1 MIHGKHSITI
11 VDHFFSILYCLLIN
25 GTLCFFKIAQGTDQS
40 SFFAALLSLSL
51 WTFGFTIA
59 ISAGDYESCLFWRRF
74 SALGWGT
81 FFAVLLHFTLLLTE
95 KKELLKQWWIYLF
108 IYFPAVVV
116 VFAFSVSNDL
126 APILY
131 NLVETEWGWINCC
144 PSN

>member
-1 MIHGKHSITI
+1 MENTVLLLSIIFFLFFI
-11 VDHFFSILYCLLIN
+11 VYLLTGLYVFLKSPRERIN
-25 GTLCFFKIAQGTDQS
+25 QV
-40 SFFAALLSLSL
+40 FFAALLSLSL

-131 NLVETEWGWINCC
+131 NLVETEWGWINQAQN
-144 PSN
+144 SV